1 MLSLEFTEL
10 AARIEELSDTVSKT
24 ARVMLDEATQAEQR
38 MEALA
43 RSLVVLVDTLSE
55 HDALLPA
62 RYTQA
67 LRREMACW
75 TATPEGIS
83 FEYAQSVLEGLAK
96 EIDRRE
102 SI

>member
-1 MLSLEFTEL
+1 MLSTEFIEL
-10 AARIEELSDTVSKT
+10 AARLDSLENTASKISL
-24 ARVMLDEATQAEQR
+24 VMLEESKRAAQGI
-38 MEALA
+38 EALA
-43 RSLVVLVDTLSE
+43 RSVLVLVDTLSE